1 MEVNEFNAFEK
12 IQKYPDKMNYLF
24 NRHKTLITIEL
35 DLTNNCDNKCPMCSG
50 VKDKLAQLNFEQ
62 IKKLIDEFADEF
74 DGKSVIVS
82 GGGEP
87 TIHPNFVEIL
97 YYIKNKGIKIGLNSN
112 GYSLNEEKARAII
125 DCCSYFRISLDAGTP
140 EMYKKTHGMDEDAFK
155 KVIENMKM
163 FAQIRKERGGN
174 VSWGAGFLTGNHTKS
189 DILSFIELSKECGVD
204 FAQFR
209 PFCYPTLDKT
219 MINDDEMEKLRE
231 LYENE
236 NFKIR
241 SSSHKYSRFDDEE
254 KRPYNKCLG
263 MFFSIVVT
271 ADFRVFTCP
280 IMKQKENYCLG
291 DLNKNTL
298 KEIFTSPRIIE
309 VFNSID
315 LKDCPYF
322 CRNDDVN
329 RGLHY
334 ASRKIN
340 HTEFL

>member
-12 IQKYPDKMNYLF
+12 ILKYQDKLNYLF

-35 DLTNNCDNKCPMCSG
+35 DLTNNCDQKCPMCSG
-50 VKDKLAQLNFEQ
+50 VKDKPCQLRFNQ
-62 IKKLIDEFADEF
+62 VKGLIDEFADEF

-87 TIHPNFVEIL
+87 TIHPDFVKIL
-97 YYIKNKGIKIGLNSN
+97 YYIKSKGIKIGLNSN
-112 GYSLNEEKARAII
+112 GYSLNEEKAKAIA
-125 DCCSYFRISLDAGTP
+125 DCCSYFRVSLDAGTP
-140 EMYKKTHGMDEDAFK
+140 EMYKKTHGMDEDVFK

-163 FAQIRKERGGN
+163 FDLIRKERKSK
-174 VSWGAGFLTGNHTKS
+174 VSWGVGFLTGKHTK
-189 DILSFIELSKECGVD
+189 DGIMDFFKLSKECGVD
-204 FAQFR
+204 FAQLR
-209 PFCYPTLDKT
+209 PFCYPTFDV
-219 MINDDEMEKLRE
+219 INIDEELKKAKE
-231 LYENE
+231 LYEDD

-241 SSSHKYSRFDDEE
+241 SSSHKYSRFNDEE
-254 KRPYNKCLG
+254 KRPYDKCLG

-280 IMKQKENYCLG
+280 IMKQKEDHCLG
-291 DLNKNTL
+291 NLKRNTL
-298 KEIFTSPRIIE
+298 KEIFTSPRMIE
-309 VFNSID
+309 VFNNID
-315 LKDCPYF
+315 LKECPYF
-322 CRNDDVN
+322 CRNDDIN